1 MLFERKYTTGQEKL
15 VNSVTEYIGNIR
27 KMLETHPMGETQ
39 IYLRNKQKK
48 EIDDRMR
55 KEELEKIDRK
65 KDKEEISSLCY
76 W

>member
-1 MLFERKYTTGQEKL
+1 MCVNIKNGAIGKQFYKEKQRD
-15 VNSVTEYIGNIR
+15 SSPR
-27 KMLETHPMGETQ
+27 
-39 IYLRNKQKK
+39 KQKK